1 MMATDLVL
9 AFTDAAESDSGSL
22 LGLLLPLII
31 IGGLFYFMLILPQ
44 RRRMKAVNQMRE
56 GVQVGEDVRTIG
68 GIYGVVTSMEGED
81 VWLDVGS
88 GTTLRVLKRA
98 IAERLTPNVPEV
110 ED

>member
-1 MMATDLVL
+1 
-9 AFTDAAESDSGSL
+9 
-22 LGLLLPLII
+22 
-31 IGGLFYFMLILPQ
+31 
-44 RRRMKAVNQMRE
+44 
-56 GVQVGEDVRTIG
+56 
-68 GIYGVVTSMEGED
+68 MEGED